1 MNFCRRLVSSQGAEL
16 VSIRDKAAGR
26 ELMWQADA
34 GVWGRHAPILF
45 PYCGRLRGG
54 AFTHRG
60 VRYEGGQHGF
70 ARDMEHA
77 LVEKGEAHVSLCLE
91 ANVLTM
97 EKFPFA
103 FRLVNTYSLEGCSV
117 VHHVQVENQSGEDMP
132 FSFGYHPGFA
142 CPFDAGA
149 RHTGLCAAFQFAPD
163 PHGGG
168 GGRGQRPCDRRH
180 PYVV

>member
-1 MNFCRRLVSSQGAEL
+1 MEYLLENEFLQAAVSSQGAEL

-77 LVEKGEAHVSLCLE
+77 LVEKMKRMCRCALRP
-91 ANVLTM
+91 M
-97 EKFPFA
+97 
-103 FRLVNTYSLEGCSV
+103 CSPWKSFLLP
-117 VHHVQVENQSGEDMP
+117 SGL
-132 FSFGYHPGFA
+132 SILIRWR
-142 CPFDAGA
+142 GA
-149 RHTGLCAAFQFAPD
+149 
-163 PHGGG
+163 
-168 GGRGQRPCDRRH
+168 
-180 PYVV
+180 V